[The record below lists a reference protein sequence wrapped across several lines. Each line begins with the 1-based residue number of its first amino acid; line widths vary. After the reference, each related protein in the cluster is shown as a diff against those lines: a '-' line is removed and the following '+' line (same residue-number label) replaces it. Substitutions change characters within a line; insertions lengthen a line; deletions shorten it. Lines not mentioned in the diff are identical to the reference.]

1 MTVSQADFTRSI
13 LDPNL
18 PPPCGLSNPG
28 GTQARKRFD
37 VYRNNVAV
45 SLTEALETAFPV
57 IRRLLG
63 NDNFKAASGVYL
75 RMHPPKSPL
84 MMHYG
89 EEMPSFLENFE
100 PVKHLQYLPDV
111 ARLELALR
119 HAYHAADAPPLAPE
133 TLQALPAERLM
144 ASRMELAPAVRLI
157 RSRWPIHGIWRYN
170 MEDGAS
176 KPENRGE
183 NVLVARPEFDPQLT
197 TLIPGGGTFVAA
209 IMSGAR
215 FGAALETVTEQVPD
229 FDLTKLIGTLIGNAA
244 IIKIK
249 EETE

>member
-1 MTVSQADFTRSI
+1 MTVSQTDFTRSV

-28 GTQARKRFD
+28 GAQARKRFD

-100 PVKHLQYLPDV
+100 PVNHLQYLPDV

-119 HAYHAADAPPLAPE
+119 HAYHAADALPLAPE

-144 ASRMELAPAVRLI
+144 ASRIELAPAVRLI

-229 FDLTKLIGTLIGNAA
+229 FDLTKLIGTLIGSAA